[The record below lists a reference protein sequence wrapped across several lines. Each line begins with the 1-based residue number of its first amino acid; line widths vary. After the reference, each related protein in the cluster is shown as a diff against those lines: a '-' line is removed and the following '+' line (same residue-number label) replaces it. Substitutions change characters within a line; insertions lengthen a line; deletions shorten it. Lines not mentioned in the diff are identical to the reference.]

1 MLRWLGPRK
10 AQGSPDQQVHTT
22 EEITEDPLAA
32 IGPKRK
38 GEKIYSVSRVN
49 PIYDDGCPS
58 TTVQVENIACNIHTR
73 NSYPPSAEK
82 SDSSG
87 YGGSRG
93 DGTNERRD
101 IEKLRLRDDLVSILE
116 QNSAYV
122 KSIQVGTFGGKTKS
136 VPSLV
141 SGSSAGGTLTTIPEG
156 KVDLGIPRPIWP
168 KFKDGEKPINQYDSL
183 VDEALL
189 LYTSASYVPND
200 EVSFKND
207 KDISLREVLA
217 DLSNWI
223 SATIDG
229 KNDVAPE
236 LMLKNVREKIAI
248 SLDLL
253 KNSTEEEMRKLCVN
267 LSNLQ
272 NVNSVVRAFS
282 NSSSSGN
289 SSQGSPEL
297 NSNRGRRVS
306 DVADEIYQVPS
317 GSSSSGF
324 SDSVKHYPVTKFTL
338 PQEEVALNSQG
349 VRNAIIYG
357 TLCRTNVKIS
367 SANDKLCDQ
376 GRSGLERKRSL
387 LQSNPD
393 SKPSVWQQYYGVN
406 IAQESGI
413 KYNPKPSDVPLYP
426 GGRPEADFTL
436 DVPRSELLA
445 KRMKEDKKWRFRC
458 RLITSFLG
466 LIFFLLSVMAVSL
479 MLTRGKRMFG
489 SMM

>member
-10 AQGSPDQQVHTT
+10 GSPDRQA
-22 EEITEDPLAA
+22 EEVTEDPLAA

-38 GEKIYSVSRVN
+38 GDKIYSVSRVN
-49 PIYDDGCPS
+49 PIFDDGCPS
-58 TTVQVENIACNIHTR
+58 TAVKVKTVPTR

-87 YGGSRG
+87 YCGSRVG
-93 DGTNERRD
+93 PSDER
-101 IEKLRLRDDLVSILE
+101 LRLRDDLVVE

-122 KSIQVGTFGGKTKS
+122 KSIQVAPLCVKS
-136 VPSLV
+136 KSIPSLG
-141 SGSSAGGTLTTIPEG
+141 SGSSTRGTLTTIPEG
-156 KVDLGIPRPIWP
+156 KVDLGVPKPIWP
-168 KFKDGEKPINQYDSL
+168 NGLKHISQYDSL

-189 LYTSASYVPND
+189 LYTSTSYVPND
-200 EVSFKND
+200 QVSLE
-207 KDISLREVLA
+207 KDVSLREVLV
-217 DLSNWI
+217 DLSNCI
-223 SATIDG
+223 SATIEG
-229 KNDVAPE
+229 KSDVAPE
-236 LMLKNVREKIAI
+236 VMLKAVKEKITA
-248 SLDLL
+248 SLGLL
-253 KNSTEEEMRKLCVN
+253 RNSTEEDMRKLCIN
-267 LSNLQ
+267 LSKLQ
-272 NVNSVVRAFS
+272 QVNSVVRAFT

-297 NSNRGRRVS
+297 NSARERRIS
-306 DVADEIYQVPS
+306 DEADEIYQVPS

-324 SDSVKHYPVTKFTL
+324 SDSVKHYPVAKFTL
-338 PQEEVALNSQG
+338 PQDDAALQSQG
-349 VRNAIIYG
+349 IRNAIIYG
-357 TLCRTNVKIS
+357 TLCRTNVKVS
-367 SANDKLCDQ
+367 SANDKLCAPN
-376 GRSGLERKRSL
+376 GNGAERKRSL

-406 IAQESGI
+406 IAQGSSS
-413 KYNPKPSDVPLYP
+413 KHNPKPSDVPLYP

-445 KRMKEDKKWRFRC
+445 KRMKQDKKWRLRC

-466 LIFFLLSVMAVSL
+466 LVFFLLSVMAVSL